1 MGGVGAQLP
10 RYWYWSPFSYL
21 QLCINLPSA
30 GRVPTQQIKN
40 PTDSAAVN
48 LSFAQFFSF
57 LDLKLSR
64 NVDNVF
70 STWKWSQDNF
80 DFVVQRF
87 FFRINYCISIFFF
100 FFFFCNRAL
109 QDHESFGSPGY
120 RNNLSVDVQFMKS
133 KAVRC
138 LLSCMKVGIESA

>member
-100 FFFFCNRAL
+100 FVIGHYKTMNPLAL
-109 QDHESFGSPGY
+109 LVIEII
-120 RNNLSVDVQFMKS
+120 
-133 KAVRC
+133 C
-138 LLSCMKVGIESA
+138 LLTYNLWSQKRFGVCSPVWKSASKVLKIY